1 MDSVTIFTSA
11 VRPKVGVR
19 AKGAEPSWRRALAGA
34 IRDPAELCELLELPA
49 DFAKPQA
56 AGGFP
61 LLVPREFVA
70 RMKPGDPR
78 DPLLLQVLPTPAEL
92 ATTPGFSADPVGDG
106 AAEVLPGLLHKY
118 AGRVLLI
125 TTGACAV
132 HCRYCFRRH
141 FPYEAAPKGLAAWEP
156 AIDHIAADESIH
168 EVILSGGDPLTL
180 VDETLA
186 ALAERLAEIPHLK
199 RLRAHTRLP
208 IVLPQRVTEELLAW
222 LTGTRLAPWMVVHAN
237 HANEID
243 GAVAAALGRLID
255 AGVPV
260 LNQAVLL
267 AGVNDTVE
275 AQAALNERLVN
286 LRVQPYYL
294 HQLDRVAGA
303 AHFAVPTERGAEIV
317 TALRGQFPGY
327 AVPLYVEEI
336 AHEVSKQ
343 LIVR

>member
-1 MDSVTIFTSA
+1 LPLV
-11 VRPKVGVR
+11 VRPKLVGR
-19 AKGAEPSWRRALAGA
+19 MAGGEPSWRRALAGA
-34 IRDPAELCELLELPA
+34 VRNVGELCEILGISPEIPQ
-49 DFAKPQA
+49 PQA
-56 AGGFP
+56 ADFPSPGEFP

-70 RMKPGDPR
+70 RMRSGDPR
-78 DPLLLQVLPTPAEL
+78 DPLLLQVLPTGAEL
-92 ATTPGFSADPVGDG
+92 QSTSGFLADPVGDG

-141 FPYEAAPKGLAAWEP
+141 FPYEAAPKGLAAWAP
-156 AIDHIAADESIH
+156 AIEHIAADESIH

-186 ALAERLAEIPHLK
+186 ALAERLAEIAHLK
-199 RLRAHTRLP
+199 RLRVHTRLP
-208 IVLPQRVTEELLAW
+208 IVLPQRVTSELVDW
-222 LTGTRLAPWMVVHAN
+222 LTGTRLTPWMVVHAN

-243 GAVAAALGRLID
+243 GDVAAALGRMID
-255 AGVPV
+255 AGIPV

-275 AQAALNERLVN
+275 AQAELNERLIN

-303 AHFAVPTERGAEIV
+303 AHFAVPVERGLEIV
-317 TALRGQFPGY
+317 TELRRRFPGY
-327 AVPLYVEEI
+327 AVPLYVEEV
-336 AHEVSKQ
+336 AGGASKQ
-343 LIVR
+343 MIV

>member
-1 MDSVTIFTSA
+1 
-11 VRPKVGVR
+11 
-19 AKGAEPSWRRALAGA
+19 LAGA
-34 IRDPAELCELLELPA
+34 IRDPAELCELLQLPA
-49 DFAKPQA
+49 EMANSLA
-56 AGGFP
+56 ATGFP

-92 ATTPGFSADPVGDG
+92 ESTPGFTADPVGDG

-141 FPYEAAPKGLAAWEP
+141 FPYEAAPKGLAAWAP
-156 AIDHIAADESIH
+156 AIEHIAADDSIH

-186 ALAERLAEIPHLK
+186 ALAERLAEIPHVK
-199 RLRAHTRLP
+199 RLRVHTRLP
-208 IVLPQRVTEELLAW
+208 VVLPQRVTGELLDW
-222 LTGTRLAPWMVVHAN
+222 LTGTRLTPWVVVHAN
-237 HANEID
+237 HVNEID
-243 GAVAAALGRLID
+243 GAVAHALGRMVD

-267 AGVNDTVE
+267 TGVNDSVD
-275 AQAALNERLVN
+275 AQSALNERLVN

-303 AHFAVPTERGAEIV
+303 AHFAVPTERGVQIVAE
-317 TALRGQFPGY
+317 LRERFPGY
-327 AVPLYVEEI
+327 AVPLFVEEV
-336 AHEVSKQ
+336 AGGLSKQ
-343 LIVR
+343 VID